1 MKMLLI
7 ILLLGFAGQIMSD
20 QNQTLQ
26 SQLDAKRNAFN
37 SRADENKKQAY
48 EEGVIDVIKQET
60 TDKALQVG
68 DKAPNFKLP
77 NPTGNEIE
85 LYELLKNG
93 PVILTWYRGGW
104 CPYCNMTLHY
114 YQEKLSEFEK
124 NGAQLVA
131 ISPQKPDQSLNTQEK
146 NDLEFHVL
154 SDMNNT
160 TAKEFNV
167 IFKLTPEVEAY
178 YKKAF
183 SFKEYY
189 DNETPELPLAATY
202 IIGIDGVI
210 KWAYLN
216 PDYRNRAEPED
227 TINALKML

>member
-1 MKMLLI
+1 MLLI